1 MSWCTHPATVL
12 KAGQAPSREHR
23 ACEQAV
29 SWRNALHRACN
40 WLEYFC
46 QAPPALRDEPLLGT
60 SLTELT
66 AQLVRPCKPQS
77 EEPKTRRRFDAQ
89 AESEP
94 RKEIRRSPTDP
105 SIRSAPACQEEDQPA
120 PSPKRAVPACRTQP
134 PKAERRKAES
144 ALLSRLCPEKRRHL
158 AQAPS
163 LPHTPPSLPHT
174 PPSLPHT
181 PRPLLLCPS
190 AQAVPPQPASLQ
202 DWFRTL
208 AERTHHGLRADANTR
223 LNKKHRPDFL
233 SCGKS
238 DEYPESR
245 LLDGQ
250 TIPES
255 RLQEL
260 SAEADFSSTYSRAP
274 RPAEP
279 LHQDG
284 DRTHRTPSGAVPPTR
299 TLISRPPGHLELD
312 ADRAGEVER
321 LPSSIHSSVSTLP
334 ETLPVLSSATAGAT
348 EPAASAFSSS
358 GEGVSPATQFL
369 LPLTATGMLRYSSKV
384 GVGVQEEDLAILA
397 EKIQRIL
404 NDEARRFGIAV

>member
-1 MSWCTHPATVL
+1 MSWYTHPATVL
-12 KAGQAPSREHR
+12 KVGQAPSREHR

-29 SWRNALHRACN
+29 SWRGTLHRACD

-46 QAPPALRDEPLLGT
+46 QAPPALRDKPLLGT

-66 AQLVRPCKPQS
+66 SQLVRPCKPQS

-94 RKEIRRSPTDP
+94 RKEIRRSPTDH
-105 SIRSAPACQEEDQPA
+105 SIRSAPACQEEDLPV

-144 ALLSRLCPEKRRHL
+144 ALLSRLCPENRGHL
-158 AQAPS
+158 AQSPS
-163 LPHTPPSLPHT
+163 LPHTPQPLP
-174 PPSLPHT
+174 
-181 PRPLLLCPS
+181 LCPS

-208 AERTHHGLRADANTR
+208 AKRTHHGLRADANTG
-223 LNKKHRPDFL
+223 LNEKHRPDFS

-255 RLQEL
+255 RLREL
-260 SAEADFSSTYSRAP
+260 SAEADFSSTYSHAP

-284 DRTHRTPSGAVPPTR
+284 DRTHRTPSGAVPPNQA
-299 TLISRPPGHLELD
+299 LISSLPGYLELD

-321 LPSSIHSSVSTLP
+321 LSSSVYPPVSTLP
-334 ETLPVLSSATAGAT
+334 ETSPVLSGATPGAT

-358 GEGVSPATQFL
+358 GEGVSPAIQFL
-369 LPLTATGMLRYSSKV
+369 LPPTATGMLRYSSKA
-384 GVGVQEEDLAILA
+384 GVAAQEEDLSMLA
-397 EKIQRIL
+397 EKIRRIL